1 MIIETTAH
9 RLIQR
14 QVNALQS
21 MLSEKDKIAYD
32 AWFGDQSYDL
42 ELEDKDIEKDLD
54 KWSLA
59 LCQIKSLEKD
69 SDRLERLEDGLK
81 NFKKLL
87 SEDYE

>member
-1 MIIETTAH
+1 M
-9 RLIQR
+9 
-14 QVNALQS
+14 
-21 MLSEKDKIAYD
+21 MLGL
-32 AWFGDQSYDL
+32 GDQSYDL